1 MLKCADCGDDVMPGN
16 EFPFEIDGVVRAYGC
31 ELCALHHAKVL
42 EIEKIEKL
50 YATIAAK
57 REELK
62 EIEIQKELLRK
73 EVGK

>member
-1 MLKCADCGDDVMPGN
+1 M
-16 EFPFEIDGVVRAYGC
+16 VRVYGC

>member
-1 MLKCADCGDDVMPGN
+1 MPGK
-16 EFPFEIDGVVRAYGC
+16 EFPFEIDGVVRVYGC
-31 ELCALHHAKVL
+31 ALCALHHAKVL

-50 YATIAAK
+50 YSTIVAK

>member
-1 MLKCADCGDDVMPGN
+1 M
-16 EFPFEIDGVVRAYGC
+16 VRLYGC

-50 YATIAAK
+50 YSTIAAK

>member
-1 MLKCADCGDDVMPGN
+1 MLKCADCGEPVMPGK
-16 EFPFEIDGVVRAYGC
+16 EFPFEIDGVVRLYGC

-50 YATIAAK
+50 YSTIAAK

>member
-1 MLKCADCGDDVMPGN
+1 MLKCADCGDAVMPSK
-16 EFPFEIDGVVRAYGC
+16 EFPFEIEGVVRVYGC

>member
-1 MLKCADCGDDVMPGN
+1 MLKCADCGEPVMPGR
-16 EFPFEIDGVVRAYGC
+16 EFPFEIDGVVRVYGC
-31 ELCALHHAKVL
+31 ELRALHHAKVL

-57 REELK
+57 REEMK

>member
-1 MLKCADCGDDVMPGN
+1 MLKCADCGEPVMSGK
-16 EFPFEIDGVVRAYGC
+16 EFPFEIEGVVRVYGY

-42 EIEKIEKL
+42 KIEKIEKL
-50 YATIAAK
+50 YSTIAAK

>member
-1 MLKCADCGDDVMPGN
+1 M
-16 EFPFEIDGVVRAYGC
+16 VRLYGY

-50 YATIAAK
+50 YSTIAAK

-62 EIEIQKELLRK
+62 EIEIQKELIRK